1 MKIIILGAG
10 QVGGTLAEHLASEA
24 NDITVVD
31 TDGDRLRDLGD
42 RLDIRTVQGR
52 GSLPTVLRQAGADD
66 ADMLVAVTNSDET
79 NMVACQVAYSLFHTP
94 TKIARVRESAYLTRE
109 ELFDNDHIP
118 VDVLI
123 SPEQVVTNYI
133 KRLIEHPGS
142 LQVIDFAEGKAQLV
156 AVKAYYGGPL
166 VGQQLRQIRAHMP
179 NVDTR
184 VAAIFRRDRPITPRG
199 DTVIEADDE
208 VFFIAAKKDIRAVM
222 GELRR
227 IDETNKRVVIA
238 GGGQIGERLAEAIES
253 RYQVKI
259 IEMSAARCRHLSDTL
274 ESTVVLQGSASDKDL
289 MLEENIADADI
300 FLALTNDD
308 EANIMSSLLAK
319 RLGAGK
325 VMTIINN
332 PAYVDLVQGG
342 EIDIAISPQLAHH
355 RPDVGLGGDE
365 EHFVVSFDHGIAMRL
380 DRPVATEDRRHP
392 GVDVGHVCA
401 DLAQLLADQGA
412 AIVGLDRYQLRLAFG
427 EVDHLQRAGV
437 LDQALDVVGHH
448 LLGADQHVDRN
459 VVVVEQLFA
468 GEVGRL
474 THPGD
479 LGRGMEQRIGDLA
492 GDHVGLV
499 AVGDRYQHVGVI
511 GAGLAQDRWQRA
523 TALYGADIEAIAEVA
538 QAFAIGVDHR
548 DVVGFAGQVF
558 RQRAAYLACA
568 EDDDLHPLLLTF
580 IFIRAKRQ
588 S

>member
-31 TDGDRLRDLGD
+31 TDGERLRDLGD

-94 TKIARVRESAYLTRE
+94 TKIARVRESSYLTRE
-109 ELFDNDHIP
+109 ELFHNDHIP

-227 IDETNKRVVIA
+227 IDETNKRIVIA

-259 IEMSAARCRHLSDTL
+259 IEMNPARCRHLSDTL

-342 EIDIAISPQLAHH
+342 DIDIAISPQLATIGTLLAHVRRGDIVSVH
-355 RPDVGLGGDE
+355 SLRRGAAEAIEAVAHGDAKSSKVVGKAIEDIALPPGTTIGAIIRDE
-365 EHFVVSFDHGIAMRL
+365 EVMIAH
-380 DRPVATEDRRHP
+380 DAT
-392 GVDVGHVCA
+392 
-401 DLAQLLADQGA
+401 
-412 AIVGLDRYQLRLAFG
+412 
-427 EVDHLQRAGV
+427 
-437 LDQALDVVGHH
+437 
-448 LLGADQHVDRN
+448 
-459 VVVVEQLFA
+459 
-468 GEVGRL
+468 
-474 THPGD
+474 
-479 LGRGMEQRIGDLA
+479 RIES
-492 GDHVGLV
+492 GDHVILFV
-499 AVGDRYQHVGVI
+499 VDKKHIRDVEKLFHVG
-511 GAGLAQDRWQRA
+511 LS
-523 TALYGADIEAIAEVA
+523 
-538 QAFAIGVDHR
+538 F
-548 DVVGFAGQVF
+548 F
-558 RQRAAYLACA
+558 
-568 EDDDLHPLLLTF
+568 
-580 IFIRAKRQ
+580 
-588 S
+588 

>member
-31 TDGDRLRDLGD
+31 TDGDRLRSLGD

-52 GSLPTVLRQAGADD
+52 GSFPTVLRQAGADD
-66 ADMLVAVTNSDET
+66 ADMLIAVTNSDET
-79 NMVACQVAYSLFHTP
+79 NMVACQVAYTLFHTP
-94 TKIARVRESAYLTRE
+94 TKIARVRESAYLTRAG
-109 ELFDNDHIP
+109 LFDNDAIP

-133 KRLIEHPGS
+133 KRLIEYPGA

-166 VGQQLRQIRAHMP
+166 VGQQLRQIRQHMP

-184 VAAIFRRDRPITPRG
+184 VAAIFRRDRPILPRG

-208 VFFIAAKKDIRAVM
+208 VFFIAAKANIRAVM

-227 IDETNKRVVIA
+227 LDETNKRVVIA

-259 IEMSAARCRHLSDTL
+259 IEMSPSRCRHLSDHL
-274 ESTVVLQGSASDKDL
+274 DSTVVLQGSASDRDL
-289 MLEENIADADI
+289 MLEENIAEADI

-319 RLGAGK
+319 RLGARK

-342 EIDIAISPQLAHH
+342 EIDIAISPQLATI
-355 RPDVGLGGDE
+355 G
-365 EHFVVSFDHGIAMRL
+365 
-380 DRPVATEDRRHP
+380 T
-392 GVDVGHVCA
+392 
-401 DLAQLLADQGA
+401 LLAHVRRGDIVSVHSLRRGA
-412 AIVGLDRYQLRLAFG
+412 AEAIEAIAHGDARSSKVIGRAIEDIALPTGTTIGAIIRND
-427 EVDHLQRAGV
+427 EVLIAHDDTV
-437 LDQALDVVGHH
+437 I
-448 LLGADQHVDRN
+448 
-459 VVVVEQLFA
+459 E
-468 GEVGRL
+468 
-474 THPGD
+474 
-479 LGRGMEQRIGDLA
+479 A
-492 GDHVGLV
+492 GDHVILFV
-499 AVGDRYQHVGVI
+499 
-511 GAGLAQDRWQRA
+511 
-523 TALYGADIEAIAEVA
+523 
-538 QAFAIGVDHR
+538 VDKKYIR
-548 DVVGFAGQVF
+548 DVEKLFQVGLSFF
-558 RQRAAYLACA
+558 
-568 EDDDLHPLLLTF
+568 
-580 IFIRAKRQ
+580 
-588 S
+588 